1 MTAYDA
7 MYDQLLEMNRAAF
20 KAGGYE
26 VAFHT
31 LSSAIHCARY
41 LSDEQ
46 RLATVERIATE
57 QGEWID
63 AHAPTHAISSHSA
76 AEHGNQGV
84 FASLALQ
91 ARSSQ
96 LILRQD
102 KLKERIS
109 DLLDRNPSPEQPS
122 SSIPDL

>member
-1 MTAYDA
+1 MTAYDV
-7 MYDQLLEMNRAAF
+7 MYEQLLEMNRAAF
-20 KAGGYE
+20 EAGGYE

-46 RLATVERIATE
+46 RLADVERIATE

-63 AHAPTHAISSHSA
+63 AHAPTHAISSNSA
-76 AEHGNQGV
+76 AERGNQGV
-84 FASLALQ
+84 FANLALQ

-102 KLKERIS
+102 ELKERIS
-109 DLLDRNPSPEQPS
+109 DLLDRNPGPEQPS
-122 SSIPDL
+122 SSITDP

>member
-7 MYDQLLEMNRAAF
+7 MYDQLLEINRAAF
-20 KAGGYE
+20 EAGGYE
-26 VAFHT
+26 AAFHA

-63 AHAPTHAISSHSA
+63 AHTPTHAISSNSA
-76 AEHGNQGV
+76 AEHGNKGV
-84 FASLALQ
+84 FFSLALQ
-91 ARSSQ
+91 AHASQ

-102 KLKERIS
+102 ALKERIS
-109 DLLDRNPSPEQPS
+109 DLLDRNPGPEQPS
-122 SSIPDL
+122 SSHP